1 MIVAKML
8 QQGRK
13 RVSSLLSLVVILKY
27 PPSCPYLYLVFHAF
41 VKLDVCIL
49 TLSLYFFYSC
59 MHFHI
64 LFILITNPLLALSVI
79 FSQLKGKITLLLF
92 PC

>member
-49 TLSLYFFYSC
+49 TFVS
-59 MHFHI
+59 
-64 LFILITNPLLALSVI
+64 I
-79 FSQLKGKITLLLF
+79 FLLF
-92 PC
+92 LHALPHSVYSNY